1 MKRELN
7 TREDISFLIHTF
19 YGRIR
24 KDEMLGPIFN
34 GMIKNWP
41 EHLERLT
48 DFWETNL
55 TLNRTY
61 RGNPPEAHRRVDRYM
76 DYNISM
82 EHFGQWLQIWFA
94 TIDEFFTGTNAQ
106 IAKNRARTM
115 STHLFLRMFENR
127 PKLV

>member
-24 KDEMLGPIFN
+24 EDEMLGPIFN

-41 EHLERLT
+41 EHLEKLT

-55 TLNRTY
+55 TLNRVF
-61 RGNPPEAHRRVDRYM
+61 RGNPPEAHRRTDRYM
-76 DYNISM
+76 NHTISM
-82 EHFGQWLQIWFA
+82 EHFGRWLQIWFA
-94 TIDEFFTGTNAQ
+94 TIDEFFTGNQAYL
-106 IAKNRARTM
+106 AKNRARTM
-115 STHLFLRMFENR
+115 STHLFLRMFESR

>member
-7 TREDISFLIHTF
+7 TRKDISFLIHTF

-24 KDEMLGPIFN
+24 EDEMLRPIFN

-55 TLNRTY
+55 TLNRVY
-61 RGNPPEAHRRVDRYM
+61 RGNPPEAHRRVDIYTN
-76 DYNISM
+76 YSVSM
-82 EHFGQWLQIWFA
+82 EHFGRWLQIWVA
-94 TIDEFFTGTNAQ
+94 TIDEFFTGSQAQ

-115 STHLFLRMFENR
+115 STHLFLRIFESR
-127 PKLV
+127 PNDV